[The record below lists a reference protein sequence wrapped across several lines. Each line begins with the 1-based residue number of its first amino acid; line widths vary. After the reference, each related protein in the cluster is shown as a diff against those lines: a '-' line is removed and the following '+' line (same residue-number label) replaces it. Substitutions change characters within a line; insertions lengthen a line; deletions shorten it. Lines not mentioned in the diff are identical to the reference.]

1 MPPMTVIHVEHR
13 SFSDDVVAARAGD
26 RTAFARLMEHHVRL
40 VRTVVR
46 DQVHSPDDIADCVQ
60 ETFAKALRS
69 LETLR
74 DPERFRPWL
83 TSIARRVAIDHRR
96 RRVRD
101 LAVLSH
107 LVDADDEVRCSRPS
121 PESVVARQHLGDTV
135 RARVRDLPPREAAA
149 VVMASYQD
157 RTPPEIADE
166 LGVTIGNAKVIV
178 HRARRRLRGAIVE
191 QVHAADQLTCPGL
204 DHSDHARIADHL
216 ESCSECHRQA
226 HRQLHTAD

>member
-1 MPPMTVIHVEHR
+1 MAISQVEHR
-13 SFSDDVVAARAGD
+13 SCSDDVIAARDGD
-26 RTAFARLMEHHVRL
+26 RAAFARLMENHVRL

-46 DQVHSPDDIADCVQ
+46 DQVHSPDDVADCVQ

-69 LETLR
+69 VETLR

-101 LAVLSH
+101 LAVLSY
-107 LVDADDEVRCSRPS
+107 LVDPNDEVRCGRPS

-149 VVMASYQD
+149 VVMANYHD

-166 LGVTIGNAKVIV
+166 LGVSIGNAKVIV

-191 QVHAADQLTCPGL
+191 QVHATDQLTCPGL
-204 DHSDHARIADHL
+204 DRTDHALVKEHL
-216 ESCSECHRQA
+216 DTCSECHRQA